1 MVKKIESDLELEA
14 IELKKTYELALKEI
28 REQALAR
35 GYAFLKPTEGRTLT
49 PDLKWWQTNKP
60 RSWQKYCDKKSKPSQ
75 RFTWIR
81 TEAN

>member
-1 MVKKIESDLELEA
+1 MAKKIESDLELEA
-14 IELKKTYELALKEI
+14 IALKETYEEALKEI
-28 REQALAR
+28 RKQALDR

-49 PDLKWWQTNKP
+49 PDLAWWQTNKP
-60 RSWQKYCDKKSKPSQ
+60 RSWQKYCKKKSKPSE